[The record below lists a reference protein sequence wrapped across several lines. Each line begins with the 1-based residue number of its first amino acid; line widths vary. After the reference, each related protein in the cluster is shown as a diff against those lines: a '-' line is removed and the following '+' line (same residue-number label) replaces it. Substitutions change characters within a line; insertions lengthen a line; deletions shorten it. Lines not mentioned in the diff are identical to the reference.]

1 MLSASIAAVI
11 IGLATLVWGADR
23 FVLGA
28 SATARSAG
36 ISPLLIGL
44 IIIGF
49 GTSAPEILVATLAS
63 LQGNPALGIGNAI
76 GSNIANIA
84 LIVGIAALIRPLTSG
99 SSILRRE
106 LPLLFA
112 ATALAALLMLDGGLG
127 RFEGVLLLTGL
138 IAVTYLLARQA
149 RETPPADDP
158 LATGLTEQLPPA
170 MPLRT
175 ALAWTGIGLVVLLI
189 SSHALVWGAVN
200 IAHALGISEL
210 IIGLT
215 VVAIGTSLPEL
226 ATAIASALRR
236 EHELLLGNIIG
247 SNLFNTLAV
256 LGLPALLH
264 PSVLDA
270 EVLTRDLPVM
280 GLLTLAFIAMLMH
293 RPGRQGRINRLE
305 AAMLLGFFGGYMLW
319 LFTSL

>member
-280 GLLTLAFIAMLMH
+280 GLLTLAFTAMLMH
-293 RPGRQGRINRLE
+293 RPGQQGRINRLE

>member
-1 MLSASIAAVI
+1 MLSASIAAVV
-11 IGLATLVWGADR
+11 IGLAALVWGADR

-44 IIIGF
+44 VIIGF

-112 ATALAALLMLDGGLG
+112 ATALAGLLMLDGGLG